1 MDIYDS
7 HTHLNQLS
15 LFQNR
20 EHYFS
25 SFLEIWWKGLVNAWA
40 NQEYN
45 LNGIN
50 IAKICKERYPD
61 CYVKCAIGRHPC
73 DIQQLDDNLDLEKQ
87 NLKQQILENK
97 EFVVAI
103 GECWIDLHYEEAQNV
118 EEQQK
123 YFKAQ
128 CELAQELWLPIMI
141 HSRDAFQETYDVLK
155 QFPNITVY
163 IHCWGYWEKEIQLLL
178 KTFPNLYIWFCWNIT
193 YKSAENLRESLK
205 ILPIEKLLVETDA
218 PYLSPQGHRWEI
230 NEPKNVIVIWK
241 YISELLRIEEETLWK
256 QVCTNFF
263 NLYKNK

>member
-1 MDIYDS
+1 
-7 HTHLNQLS
+7 
-15 LFQNR
+15 
-20 EHYFS
+20 
-25 SFLEIWWKGLVNAWA
+25 
-40 NQEYN
+40 
-45 LNGIN
+45 
-50 IAKICKERYPD
+50 
-61 CYVKCAIGRHPC
+61 
-73 DIQQLDDNLDLEKQ
+73 
-87 NLKQQILENK
+87 
-97 EFVVAI
+97 
-103 GECWIDLHYEEAQNV
+103 
-118 EEQQK
+118 
-123 YFKAQ
+123 
-128 CELAQELWLPIMI
+128 MI

-163 IHCWGYWEKEIQLLL
+163 IHCWWYWEKEVQMLL